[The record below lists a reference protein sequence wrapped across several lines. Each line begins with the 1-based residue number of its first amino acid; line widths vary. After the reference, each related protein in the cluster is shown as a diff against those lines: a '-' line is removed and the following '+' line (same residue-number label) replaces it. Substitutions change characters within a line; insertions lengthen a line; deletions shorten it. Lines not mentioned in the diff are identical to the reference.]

1 MNQVEGKVE
10 MFLMGKYPE
19 RIISLK
25 IDLPDIQGIDRFRL
39 VNSLW
44 EGLGMD
50 NEDIL
55 AFCLLRENGL
65 STKPEVYETE
75 EEFNQ
80 AIYHSSCPRD
90 KQ

>member
-1 MNQVEGKVE
+1 MNQIEGKVE

-39 VNSLW
+39 VNALW

-50 NEDIL
+50 NGELL
-55 AFCLLRENGL
+55 AFCLLREDVL

-80 AIYHSSCPRD
+80 AIYDSSCPRD